1 MEELCSEIE
10 RNIDEFKVPPIGPL
24 GKYIKLTR
32 KTGKDE
38 NLASLLQNQ
47 LGVKLLSSFLV
58 DNRHDR
64 EILNKLMDKQNFS
77 KKPRI
82 EEKKR
87 YKIKKKDLFLTR
99 KYHILFYFLIYLF
112 VFIYI

>member
-47 LGVKLLSSFLV
+47 LGVKLLGLT
-58 DNRHDR
+58 
-64 EILNKLMDKQNFS
+64 KQVLLKF
-77 KKPRI
+77 
-82 EEKKR
+82 
-87 YKIKKKDLFLTR
+87 YLTQ
-99 KYHILFYFLIYLF
+99 I
-112 VFIYI
+112 

>member
-47 LGVKLLSSFLV
+47 LGVKLLNSFLV
-58 DNRHDR
+58 DNKNDR
-64 EILNKLMDKQNFS
+64 KILDKLMDKQNFS

-87 YKIKKKDLFLTR
+87 YEFRGKN
-99 KYHILFYFLIYLF
+99 YF
-112 VFIYI
+112 

>member
-10 RNIDEFKVPPIGPL
+10 RNMDEFKVPPIGPL

-47 LGVKLLSSFLV
+47 LGVKLLNSFLV
-58 DNRHDR
+58 DNRDDR
-64 EILNKLMDKQNFS
+64 KILDKLMDKQNFS

-87 YKIKKKDLFLTR
+87 YEFRGKN
-99 KYHILFYFLIYLF
+99 YF
-112 VFIYI
+112 